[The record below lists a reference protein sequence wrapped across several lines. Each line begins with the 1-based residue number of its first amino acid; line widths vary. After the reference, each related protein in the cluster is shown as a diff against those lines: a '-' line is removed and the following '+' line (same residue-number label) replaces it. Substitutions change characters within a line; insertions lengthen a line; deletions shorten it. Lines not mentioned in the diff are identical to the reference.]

1 MKDKSILKNVLRK
14 KTSQG
19 RRLVLSFLLT
29 FVVSLGAYAQESI
42 KGSVFDDTGEPL
54 IGATVMAEGN
64 SNIGT
69 ATDIDGNFV
78 LKVKPGTKLRF
89 SYIGYDPMTVAAKDG
104 MKVVMKSGA
113 TSLDAVE
120 VVAYGV
126 QKKVT
131 MTGAVSSIKNEDLTR
146 TPVSSVTN
154 VLAGQ
159 LSGVS
164 TVQYSGEPGSD
175 AADIFVRGKATWVDS
190 KPLIQVDGVERDMW
204 DIDPNEIES
213 ISVLKDASATAVF
226 GVRGANGVILVTTKR
241 GKEGNAKIDVSLNF
255 SAQQPTKLIEMANS
269 TEYANYY
276 NYMNVSDGVGKTF
289 SDEIISRFNSTDPI
303 DQIRFPNMR
312 WTDYIFK
319 RLSKFY

>member
-14 KTSQG
+14 KTLQG

-241 GKEGNAKIDVSLNF
+241 GKEGNAKIDL
-255 SAQQPTKLIEMANS
+255 
-269 TEYANYY
+269 
-276 NYMNVSDGVGKTF
+276 
-289 SDEIISRFNSTDPI
+289 
-303 DQIRFPNMR
+303 
-312 WTDYIFK
+312 
-319 RLSKFY
+319 

>member
-1 MKDKSILKNVLRK
+1 M
-14 KTSQG
+14 
-19 RRLVLSFLLT
+19 
-29 FVVSLGAYAQESI
+29 SLGAYAQESI

-131 MTGAVSSIKNEDLTR
+131 MTGCCL
-146 TPVSSVTN
+146 
-154 VLAGQ
+154 L
-159 LSGVS
+159 
-164 TVQYSGEPGSD
+164 Y
-175 AADIFVRGKATWVDS
+175 
-190 KPLIQVDGVERDMW
+190 
-204 DIDPNEIES
+204 
-213 ISVLKDASATAVF
+213 
-226 GVRGANGVILVTTKR
+226 
-241 GKEGNAKIDVSLNF
+241 
-255 SAQQPTKLIEMANS
+255 
-269 TEYANYY
+269 
-276 NYMNVSDGVGKTF
+276 
-289 SDEIISRFNSTDPI
+289 
-303 DQIRFPNMR
+303 
-312 WTDYIFK
+312 
-319 RLSKFY
+319 